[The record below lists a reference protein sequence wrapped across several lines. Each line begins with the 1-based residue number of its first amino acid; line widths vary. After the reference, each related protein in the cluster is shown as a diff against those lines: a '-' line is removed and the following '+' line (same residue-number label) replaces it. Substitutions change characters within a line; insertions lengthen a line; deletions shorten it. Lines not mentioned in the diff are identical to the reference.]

1 MEIVHSGFDSLYFSI
16 QGALS
21 AKAVKRYEGLKALAV
36 QQDANEAFHLTG
48 ESTRYLIQPNGK
60 RGGYTYLIDTGL
72 VGSTICFKT
81 SLARDQHNGF
91 VEISSACLL
100 AHGWRTSVEQALAH
114 VKALGFHVVSIS
126 MNRVDYCIDFLDARI
141 DIHPRDF
148 IAHSRVKKW
157 AFHEPLSVTDH
168 VEMRSVAQSGH
179 VQSLTFGTMPGRQVI
194 VYNKRAEVIEKRK
207 HYWFDAWGIDRND
220 TTRTVHRVEV
230 RAGKDHLTKKGI
242 RTLED
247 FEAHIGLILT
257 DAVMVIRW
265 VQRSPTDANVTRAPL
280 HPVWEAVQTHIADAL
295 APYTAPLTTEV
306 ITERLR
312 ENKRLE
318 YKQQVIGNL
327 GGYLGCGGVAYEDMQ
342 VEMESLIAEIT
353 HQLRGDT
360 HPIMKTYTKI
370 KEKWAVEDNAP
381 RS

>member
-36 QQDANEAFHLTG
+36 QQDANEAFHLEG
-48 ESTRYLIQPNGK
+48 RPARYFLQPNGK

-81 SLARDQHNGF
+81 SLARDQHNAF

-100 AHGWRTSVEQALAH
+100 AHGWKTSVEQALAH

-126 MNRVDYCIDFLDARI
+126 LKRVDYCIDFLDAHI

-148 IAHSRVKKW
+148 IAHSRVKKR

-179 VQSLTFGTMPGRQVI
+179 VQSLTLGTMPGRQVI

-207 HYWFDAWGIDRND
+207 HYWFDAWGIDRTD

-230 RAGKDHLTKKGI
+230 RAGKTHLMKKGI

-247 FEAHIGLILT
+247 FETHIGLILT
-257 DAVMVIRW
+257 DAVTAIRW

-280 HPVWEAVQTHIADAL
+280 HPMWEAVQTHIIDAL
-295 APYTAPLTTEV
+295 APYTAPLTPEV
-306 ITERLR
+306 ITERMR

-327 GGYLGCGGVAYEDMQ
+327 GGYLGCKGVYPSNMSE
-342 VEMESLIAEIT
+342 EIETLLKEIT
-353 HQLRGDT
+353 DQLAMDT
-360 HPIMKTYTKI
+360 AHPITKSYYRAS
-370 KEKWAVEDNAP
+370 ERW
-381 RS
+381 S

>member
-1 MEIVHSGFDSLYFSI
+1 MKAALMEIVHSGFDSLYFSI
-16 QGALS
+16 KGALS

-36 QQDANEAFHLTG
+36 QQTSNEAFYVEG
-48 ESTRYLIQPNGK
+48 SPARYFLQPNGK

-126 MNRVDYCIDFLDARI
+126 LNRVDYCIDFLDAHI

-148 IAHSRVKKW
+148 IAHSRVKNR

-179 VQSLTFGTMPGRQVI
+179 VQSLTLGTMPGRQVI

-207 HYWFDAWGIDRND
+207 HYWFDAWGMDRND

-230 RAGKDHLTKKGI
+230 RAGKTHLTKKGI
-242 RTLED
+242 RSLED

-257 DAVMVIRW
+257 DAVTAIRW

-295 APYTAPLTTEV
+295 APYTAPLTPAV
-306 ITERLR
+306 ITERMR

-327 GGYLGCGGVAYEDMQ
+327 GGYLGCKGVNPSNMSE
-342 VEMESLIAEIT
+342 EIETLLKEIT
-353 HQLRGDT
+353 DQLALDT
-360 HPIMKTYTKI
+360 AHPITKSYYRAS
-370 KEKWAVEDNAP
+370 ERW
-381 RS
+381 S